1 MTINQQWQ
9 TLTGFLM
16 TLSWVAGRAN
26 GTPVMEMWK
35 QRWQGQ
41 ATHAKNFVRVLPP
54 PPPPP
59 CSLCWASC

>member
-1 MTINQQWQ
+1 MTTNQRWQ

-26 GTPVMEMWK
+26 GTPVMETWK

-41 ATHAKNFVRVLPP
+41 ATHAENFVAGVWYRV
-54 PPPPP
+54 
-59 CSLCWASC
+59 